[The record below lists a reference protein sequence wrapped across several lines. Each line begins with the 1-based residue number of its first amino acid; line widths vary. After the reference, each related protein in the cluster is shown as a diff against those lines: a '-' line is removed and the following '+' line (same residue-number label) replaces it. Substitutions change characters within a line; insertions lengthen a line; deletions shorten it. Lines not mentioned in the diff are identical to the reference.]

1 MFDVN
6 MPARSAALRLAIL
19 LGVVCALDAAAALLL
34 PNPRIWC
41 AAVIPSLML
50 FSPFVLWRWKKQ

>member
-1 MFDVN
+1 MIDVN

-19 LGVVCALDAAAALLL
+19 LCLVCALDAAAAFLL
-34 PNPRIWC
+34 PHPRIWC

-50 FSPFVLWRWKKQ
+50 LSPFVLWRWEKK

>member
-1 MFDVN
+1 MSV
-6 MPARSAALRLAIL
+6 RSAALRVAIL
-19 LGVVCALDAAAALLL
+19 LCVVGILDAAAAFLL

-50 FSPFVLWRWKKQ
+50 FTPFVVWRWKKK